1 MHQRTAVWM
10 SAPNVTHHHIVKR
23 WSKWSTSPVSTFNV
37 FGWSVYTCIYS
48 HMHSLITQP
57 HWANFDSCG
66 GTYDGRR
73 NPSCYWQLVSVCFMS
88 WLPVATLGLILLS
101 PCESKFKRWLLSFF
115 VFCRQVCQCRKCH
128 QELSGEGWV
137 FGERKR
143 VCVILSLI
151 AEILPCNLLLSR
163 S

>member
-88 WLPVATLGLILLS
+88 WLPAATLGLILLS
-101 PCESKFKRWLLSFF
+101 PCESKFKDDCCLFLYF
-115 VFCRQVCQCRKCH
+115 VDKCVSAGNATKNCQGKDGYSVK
-128 QELSGEGWV
+128 ES
-137 FGERKR
+137 
-143 VCVILSLI
+143 VCVLFYL
-151 AEILPCNLLLSR
+151 
-163 S
+163 